1 MFGAGLVLSSVL
13 LVQLGRRPVVDLP
26 VPVLD
31 TDTDT
36 DTGTRSND
44 TDRVASRS

>member
-1 MFGAGLVLSSVL
+1 VFGAGLVLSSVL

-36 DTGTRSND
+36 GTRSND